1 MKKFWEVLKK
11 KPTKSEEEI
20 MKIVRKSLVA
30 KKDIE
35 KGSIIKKEMI
45 DIKRPGSGIKPSEIN
60 QVLGKKAKKRI
71 LKDEII
77 QKNMVK

>member
-1 MKKFWEVLKK
+1 
-11 KPTKSEEEI
+11 

-30 KKDIE
+30 KKDIK

-45 DIKRPGSGIKPSEIN
+45 DIKRPGTGIKPSEIN
-60 QVLGKKAKKRI
+60 QILGKKTKKRI